1 MQRTDPFTAI
11 LRHIQGGTNPNTL
24 LEQMS
29 RSDPRYAQALG
40 MLRGKNEQQLR
51 TMARNMARER
61 GTTVEEIAR
70 GLGLKLP
77 K

>member
-1 MQRTDPFTAI
+1 MQRTDLFGAI
-11 LRHIQGGTNPNTL
+11 VRHIQGGMSPDAVL
-24 LEQMS
+24 DQMS
-29 RSDPRYAQALG
+29 RSDPRLAQARD
-40 MLRGKNEQQLR
+40 MLRGKNADQLR
-51 TMARNMARER
+51 TMAQNMARER